1 MFAHPGHRHLERSM
15 WVILSIVTA
24 VFFALSSGAAKA
36 LSRRSHDYVVTW
48 AMMVLGVPLTGLV
61 LALRGVPE
69 IQDGFYQAAFISI
82 GLNTVAVTLQV
93 RALRLS
99 PLSLTMPF
107 LAFTPLFML
116 VTSSF
121 ILGEF
126 PTLKGLAGIILIVS
140 GAYSINL
147 DRLKDGGVT
156 APIRAIA
163 SEPGSRLML
172 AVAAIWSVAAAYDKV
187 ATVASSPAFY
197 TTFFAAVYGVVYL
210 PLLVVG
216 LRRSETTWRDVP
228 GLFILG
234 ALSAGMILAQMTAIQ
249 MTIAS
254 YVIAIKRSGMVV
266 SVLLGYLFFKE
277 RHLRTRFAGAA
288 LMTLGVVVLS
298 L

>member
-1 MFAHPGHRHLERSM
+1 M
-15 WVILSIVTA
+15 WVLLSIVTA
-24 VFFALSSGAAKA
+24 VFFALSSGQAKA

-61 LALRGVPE
+61 LAVQGVPE
-69 IQDGFYQAAFISI
+69 IKDGFYLAAMISI
-82 GLNTVAVTLQV
+82 LLNTVAVTLQV
-93 RALRLS
+93 KALRLS

-126 PTLKGLAGIILIVS
+126 PTAKGFAGIMLIVA

-147 DRLKDGGVT
+147 DRLKDGGIT
-156 APIRAIA
+156 APIRAIG

-172 AVAAIWSVAAAYDKV
+172 GVAAIWSVAAAYDKV

-197 TTFFAAVYGVVYL
+197 TTFFAVVYGVIYL
-210 PLLVVG
+210 PLFLVG
-216 LRRSETTWRDVP
+216 LRRSESTKRSVP
-228 GLFILG
+228 GLFLLG
-234 ALSAGMILAQMTAIQ
+234 ALSAGMILAQMTAIE

-254 YVIAIKRSGMVV
+254 YVIAIKRSGMVL
-266 SVLLGYLFFKE
+266 SVVLGYFFFKE
-277 RHLRTRFAGAA
+277 RHLRNRFAGAA
-288 LMTLGVVVLS
+288 LMTLGVVLLS

>member
-1 MFAHPGHRHLERSM
+1 M
-15 WVILSIVTA
+15 WVLLSIVTA
-24 VFFALSSGAAKA
+24 VFFALSSGQAKA
-36 LSRRSHDYVVTW
+36 LSRRSHDYLVTW
-48 AMMVLGVPLTGLV
+48 AMMVLGVPITAVVLV
-61 LALRGVPE
+61 LQGIPE
-69 IQDGFYQAAFISI
+69 IKDGFLLAAMISI
-82 GLNTVAVTLQV
+82 LLNTVAVTLQV
-93 RALRLS
+93 KALRLS

-107 LAFTPLFML
+107 VAFTPLFML

-126 PTLKGLAGIILIVS
+126 PTGKGLAGVLLIVA

-147 DRLKDGGVT
+147 DHIKRGGLT

-197 TTFFAAVYGVVYL
+197 TTFFGVVYGVIYL
-210 PLLVVG
+210 PLMIIGV
-216 LRRSETTWRDVP
+216 RRSKTPRREVP
-228 GLFILG
+228 GLFLLG
-234 ALSAGMILAQMTAIQ
+234 ALSAVMILSQMTAIE

-254 YVIAIKRSGMVV
+254 YVIAIKRAGLVL
-266 SVLLGYLFFKE
+266 SVFLGYFFFKE

-288 LMTLGVVVLS
+288 LMTLGVVLLS

>member
-1 MFAHPGHRHLERSM
+1 M
-15 WVILSIVTA
+15 WVLLSIVTA
-24 VFFALSSGAAKA
+24 IFFALSSGQAKA
-36 LSRRSHDYVVTW
+36 LSRRSHDYLVTW
-48 AMMVLGVPLTGLV
+48 AMMVLGVPITAVVLV
-61 LALRGVPE
+61 LQGIPE
-69 IQDGFYQAAFISI
+69 IQDGFLPAAMISI
-82 GLNTVAVTLQV
+82 LLNTVAVTLQV
-93 RALRLS
+93 KALRLS

-107 LAFTPLFML
+107 VAFTPLFML

-126 PTLKGLAGIILIVS
+126 PTGKGLAGVLLIVA

-147 DRLKDGGVT
+147 DHIKHGGLT

-197 TTFFAAVYGVVYL
+197 TTFFGVVYGVIYL
-210 PLLVVG
+210 PLMIIGVSRSKTP
-216 LRRSETTWRDVP
+216 RREIP
-228 GLFILG
+228 GLFLLG
-234 ALSAGMILAQMTAIQ
+234 ALSAVMILSQMTAIE

-254 YVIAIKRSGMVV
+254 YVIAIKRAGLVL
-266 SVLLGYLFFKE
+266 SVFLGYFFFKE

-288 LMTLGVVVLS
+288 LMTLGVVLLS